1 MRNIKNS
8 SDNGRVAPNP
18 TPAASPTPEEE
29 KMNEWSW
36 EKILCSDPEMLIRQA
51 SRQSETEDDSP
62 LALQRRALD
71 EKRQRESLVNP
82 TDAMKEIMAK
92 IEERERE
99 REQMTWQQ
107 QLQHF
112 KKSMQRSNSESD
124 GLQSPNPLTP
134 AMEEVIRMRQKRI
147 SVEIDIPI
155 TPEPSDSENS
165 DEDFVIQ
172 EVFKPKP
179 PPAKKIKK
187 STKSQRSK
195 SRPNYE
201 ENDDP
206 FEFNDDEREE
216 VGVYKSPSKSGS
228 CLNVVDTGSCKR
240 RLSSTPEY
248 EKPAKKRRISIQNE
262 ATPIRNKESPQ
273 EEQPKPKPV
282 KQAKSGRGR
291 KKTLTPKRLSSIP
304 EDVFIESIQNV
315 VAATPPPVAA
325 TAPKKRGRKPAA
337 SVVTPTE
344 KAKPE
349 FVKPVRRA
357 ASVRQNMRSSD
368 AKMRTTR
375 AQDWKWENILVSNP
389 EKILRKTNK

>member
-8 SDNGRVAPNP
+8 SENGRVAPNP

-62 LALQRRALD
+62 LALQRKALD
-71 EKRQRESLVNP
+71 ERRQNESLVNP

-172 EVFKPKP
+172 EVFKPKQA
-179 PPAKKIKK
+179 PAKNK
-187 STKSQRSK
+187 SRSKSRSK
-195 SRPNYE
+195 SRPNYLDE
-201 ENDDP
+201 DDP

-216 VGVYKSPSKSGS
+216 VGVYKSPSKTGS

-240 RLSSTPEY
+240 RLSSTSPEY

-262 ATPIRNKESPQ
+262 ATPIRNKDSPQ
-273 EEQPKPKPV
+273 EEQPKPTKPV

-315 VAATPPPVAA
+315 TTTTPPAA
-325 TAPKKRGRKPAA
+325 AAPKKRGRKP
-337 SVVTPTE
+337 TPVATVSSTSPE

-357 ASVRQNMRSSD
+357 AVRQNMRSSD

-389 EKILRKTNK
+389 ERILRKTNK

>member
-187 STKSQRSK
+187 STKSQRTK

-216 VGVYKSPSKSGS
+216 VGVYKSPYKS
-228 CLNVVDTGSCKR
+228 CLNVVDTGCKR
-240 RLSSTPEY
+240 RLSNSQSEY

-315 VAATPPPVAA
+315 AEAARLPPAAT
-325 TAPKKRGRKPAA
+325 KKRGRKPAA

>member
-1 MRNIKNS
+1 M
-8 SDNGRVAPNP
+8 APNP

-62 LALQRRALD
+62 LALQRKALD
-71 EKRQRESLVNP
+71 ERRQSESLVNP

-92 IEERERE
+92 MEERERE

-112 KKSMQRSNSESD
+112 KKNMQRSNSESE

-165 DEDFVIQ
+165 DDSDFVSP
-172 EVFKPKP
+172 EVFKKT
-179 PPAKKIKK
+179 AKNTKAKE
-187 STKSQRSK
+187 TKSRSK
-195 SRPNYE
+195 RSSL
-201 ENDDP
+201 DP

-216 VGVYKSPSKSGS
+216 VGVYKSPYKS
-228 CLNVVDTGSCKR
+228 CLNVVDTGCKR
-240 RLSSTPEY
+240 RLSNSQSEY

-262 ATPIRNKESPQ
+262 ATPIRNKDSPT
-273 EEQPKPKPV
+273 EEQLPV
-282 KQAKSGRGR
+282 KKSKAGR
-291 KKTLTPKRLSSIP
+291 KKKTIKAKRLSSIP
-304 EDVFIESIQNV
+304 EDVFIESIQS
-315 VAATPPPVAA
+315 VAPSPTDDV
-325 TAPKKRGRKPAA
+325 PKKRRGRPPAA
-337 SVVTPTE
+337 ATTAALSAE
-344 KAKPE
+344 KAKHE

-357 ASVRQNMRSSD
+357 STRQNMRSSD

-389 EKILRKTNK
+389 ERMLRKTNK